1 MSDRASLD
9 LLTTR
14 KRQAPRGARAPTWE
28 LARAVPRVRL
38 AFRRLGPLGLAHLI
52 LAAAMASCTTQN
64 DNTYDAG
71 EANTR
76 ILSMFAL
83 RDLECGTT
91 HQLNGILFNRAD
103 RNNVDTCVNALFL
116 LDCTAWQAA
125 DPSPAVCRAIGVS
138 FR

>member
-1 MSDRASLD
+1 MEPPRHSRRAAS
-9 LLTTR
+9 
-14 KRQAPRGARAPTWE
+14 G
-28 LARAVPRVRL
+28 RL
-38 AFRRLGPLGLAHLI
+38 AALIVTHLFLIPLI
-52 LAAAMASCTTQN
+52 ISCTTQE